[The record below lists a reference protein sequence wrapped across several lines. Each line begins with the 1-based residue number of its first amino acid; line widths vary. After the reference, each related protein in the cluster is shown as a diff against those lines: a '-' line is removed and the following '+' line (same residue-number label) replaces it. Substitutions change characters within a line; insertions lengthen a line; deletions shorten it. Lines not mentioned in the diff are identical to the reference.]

1 MVSLFSRWRM
11 CSIILRDV
19 LLCSARYDL
28 ELGQMKAIDYHKK
41 QLMSDSSRRQE
52 S

>member
-19 LLCSARYDL
+19 LLCARCDL
-28 ELGQMKAIDYHKK
+28 ELRQMKAIDHREK
-41 QLMSDSSRRQE
+41 QLMRDSSRGRK